1 MPLID
6 KPLEELKVY
15 QGTNPKP
22 TDFDE
27 YWEKALAELDATDP
41 NPQ

>member
-6 KPLEELKVY
+6 KPLEELKGY

-22 TDFDE
+22 EDFDA
-27 YWEKALAELDATDP
+27 YWEKALAELDKTAP
-41 NPQ
+41 NP